1 MANKF
6 EVTLANG
13 ETIKFASANH
23 VYTHAVTVRV
33 VDKTGKV
40 FKAYMLQR
48 CHSLVNAQKRVAS
61 VQKEFRYDPINSTLR
76 YIAEITEVAQVK

>member
-1 MANKF
+1 MKF

-13 ETIKFASANH
+13 EVVKFASANH

-33 VDKTGKV
+33 EAAKTGEV

-48 CHSLVNAQKRVAS
+48 CHNLANAQKRVAS
-61 VQKEFRYDPINSTLR
+61 VQKEFRYDPINTTLR
-76 YIAEITEVAQVK
+76 YIAEITEVRQVK